1 MANSSFEFENIF
13 RRDDSKPNFRDKFLS
28 RMFGIFS
35 EEIVRTWCDNPKSP
49 YEDLGRPTLKNNNN
63 SGGRGWTL
71 DFTLKSRQ
79 DGRVFIAEQKCELQY
94 QNYKYLKLN
103 SLSQLDHHKGEAF
116 TRFRDLAKNPS
127 RYIVTANG
135 KKVHSTG
142 AILIWGSV
150 DENSVNMIKQETDI
164 HDILSLE
171 QIISDLLRWVDPEYQ
186 RLINEREKWCQELFS
201 ALGGL
206 DQ

>member
-1 MANSSFEFENIF
+1 MADISFRDIF
-13 RRDDSKPNFRDKFLS
+13 CSKRGDRDKFLS
-28 RMFGIFS
+28 RIFGIFS
-35 EEIVRTWCDNPKSP
+35 EEIVRIWCTNPKSS
-49 YEDLGRPTLKNNNN
+49 YENLGRPVLKKTANE
-63 SGGRGWTL
+63 RGLVL
-71 DFTLKSRQ
+71 DFTLKSNT

-94 QNYKYLKLN
+94 QNYKYLKLK

-150 DENSVNMIKQETDI
+150 DKNSVNMIKQETGI

-171 QIISDLLRWVDPEYQ
+171 IIISDLLRWVDPEYQ
-186 RLINEREKWCQELFS
+186 RLINEREKWCQELFT
-201 ALGGL
+201 ALAGL